1 MENIQ
6 AHRAGAIN
14 SLTTARG
21 LINSGSLGEYLFGKA
36 VSNGHHYIDKCEEE
50 CMGITRQEKRTVL
63 SHTLENRI
71 AEVKTLRERIEVFE
85 KEFAS
90 RSKR

>member
-1 MENIQ
+1 M
-6 AHRAGAIN
+6 AGAIN

-50 CMGITRQEKRTVL
+50 CMGITKQEKRIIF
-63 SHTLENRI
+63 SHTPEHRD
-71 AEVKTLRERIEVFE
+71 AEVETLAKRIKSFE
-85 KEFAS
+85 DDFAS